1 MHKQTRLHWIFN
13 RFMAPESGGE
23 GGAGGGTVDRGDD
36 FSPTGDDTLAGD
48 DTVAAGGDDTLAG
61 DDTVAGGAT
70 DDEIVE
76 DEDEEGKDKDGKDKS
91 KKREPRIPL
100 SRHKELLEKARGE
113 RDAMAQQL
121 ASFQRGS
128 EVAQINEDIS
138 KHETDIIKLEKEYT
152 ALLADG
158 DSDKAALKM
167 AEIRA
172 LDRKVAEAKSDMKIA
187 AAESRAIE
195 RVRYE
200 TALERIE
207 QAYPQLNE
215 DHDDFDKDL
224 MAEVVELKSAY
235 QSRGMTP
242 TAAMQKAVKLLVK
255 AETTR
260 QTDAVDT
267 TPRVKDKDV
276 AAERKKDAV
285 AKTTN
290 AVKKQPPS
298 TTKVGLNSNELG
310 GSMTAQD
317 VIKLSQDEF
326 KKLPDD
332 VLAKMRGDEL

>member
-1 MHKQTRLHWIFN
+1 MPKHIRLHWIFN

-23 GGAGGGTVDRGDD
+23 GGSGGGAVDRGDD
-36 FSPTGDDTLAGD
+36 FSPSGDDTVAAGD
-48 DTVAAGGDDTLAG
+48 DTVAAGDDTVAAG
-61 DDTVAGGAT
+61 DDTVAAGTG
-70 DDEIVE
+70 E
-76 DEDEEGKDKDGKDKS
+76 DGKDKIDDKVDDKEGD

-100 SRHKELLEKARGE
+100 SRHKELLEKARAE
-113 RDAMAQQL
+113 RDAL
-121 ASFQRGS
+121 AERLSTYQRGT

-138 KHETDIIKLEKEYT
+138 KHESDIIKLEKEYT
-152 ALLADG
+152 TLLADG
-158 DSDKAALKM
+158 DADKAALKM

-172 LDRKVAEAKSDMKIA
+172 LDRKVAEAKGDMKIA
-187 AAESRAIE
+187 AAEARAIE

-200 TALERIE
+200 TTLERIE
-207 QAYPQLNE
+207 TAFPQLNP
-215 DHDDFDKDL
+215 DHDSYDKDL
-224 MAEVVELKSAY
+224 MGEVVELKSAY
-235 QSRGMTP
+235 EARGLTP

-255 AETTR
+255 PETTR
-260 QTDAVDT
+260 QTDAIET

-276 AAERKKDAV
+276 AAERKKEAV
-285 AKTTN
+285 AKTAE

-298 TTKVGLNSNELG
+298 TTKVGLNSTELG